1 MAKKSKYAVDPKE
14 IYKMS
19 ESELKVY
26 IRDGWKS
33 IDSKIRRTKK
43 NEFADFSELLHDLEE
58 IEGRTGKLSG
68 ATRGMNTKQLRMKAL
83 GINQLYRITETPGQL
98 QREGY
103 DNIMNFFKEP
113 RFTKQFIEGIHRNQ
127 TILRKL
133 ANKNDKF
140 IRDILGS
147 EQIAQIVEENEGNDT
162 ETYRKLLLATSEVLD
177 MYEDEEKNEL
187 IVKEWDPVY
196 EYQGDNV
203 WTENETGEVIDVY
216 SEWKW
221 GQ

>member
-1 MAKKSKYAVDPKE
+1 MKNSKYAVDPQE
-14 IYKMS
+14 VFMMS
-19 ESELKVY
+19 EEELKEY
-26 IRDGWKS
+26 IRKGWKS
-33 IDSKIRRTKK
+33 IESKVRRTRK
-43 NEFADFSELLHDLEE
+43 NEFADFSELLQDLDE
-58 IEGRTGKLSG
+58 IEGRIGKVSG
-68 ATRGMNTKQLRMKAL
+68 AVKGLNQKQLRQKAL
-83 GINQLYRITETPGQL
+83 GINQLFRITETPAQL
-98 QREGY
+98 NREGF
-103 DNIMNFFKEP
+103 DNIKNFFKEP
-113 RFTKQFIEGIHRNQ
+113 RFTRQFIEGIHRNQ
-127 TILRKL
+127 NMLRKL

-162 ETYRKLLLATSEVLD
+162 DTYRKLLLATSDVLD
-177 MYEDEEKNEL
+177 MYETAEKEE

-203 WTENETGEVIDVY
+203 WLDDEGNTIDVF